1 MKRFRG
7 KIAAVLTVILI
18 LTLAAPVTAKQYTDV
33 TRSGLG
39 TEKLDAIN
47 FVTDHGIMNGLTE
60 DTFGPSKTLTRGMFV
75 TILYRF
81 SGESTNGKVY
91 TNPFTDVPSGT
102 YYTNAVGW
110 AYYHGI
116 VNGVTTTTFAPS
128 HALTREQTLT
138 FLHRFAT
145 SYRGE
150 SFSVSN
156 QLGRYTDGATVSNFA
171 KTAVSWAIQ
180 YRVYRPSTYIYPK
193 TQISRVSA
201 ALNISDYAWMIDRI
215 TKTDMY
221 SFGNT
226 TSAFGVSTYTMSDTH
241 YNMLLAAV
249 EAYYGKGSSGY
260 ILTEREF
267 RRLRGSPWEGC
278 CFGMSATVALQKRGK
293 IDFCRYFGNKTSF
306 SKLSIK
312 TNSRLQDAIT
322 YYHFTQLIPIF
333 KDVTV
338 YTTVTSG
345 NTLEKGV
352 SVLKD
357 TLDQSGPVL
366 IGFKGYIDYD
376 HSKPFG
382 HAVLVYDHFYDTKHG
397 RDVFL
402 AYDPNTPGAEKQLYV
417 KNTTIY
423 YNDDPAIEL
432 MLYKNLNNFDYFDMD
447 GDTND
452 FGLPWPPFG
461 VSPSENREPTVSLL
475 VAETGN
481 VVIRNGKGET
491 YSLQDGL
498 WSGDLEGIREWPIF
512 FETPLRMIELP
523 YTEGLEVLVSGERAD
538 LSLAGNGLYCA
549 VTGEHVESI
558 RVDFASRELQVRGN
572 EAAYEATVD
581 ASDSQDQSC
590 CVSVS
595 GSGTTSFQV
604 AANAISIQSEAT
616 VLQAECEGQAGSTP
630 LEIQSAGDGF
640 QIYFGS

>member
-7 KIAAVLTVILI
+7 KIAAILAVILI
-18 LTLAAPVTAKQYTDV
+18 LSLAAPVAAKQYTDV

-39 TEKLDAIN
+39 TEKLDAVN
-47 FVTDHGIMNGLTE
+47 FVTDRDIMNGLTE
-60 DTFGPSKTLTRGMFV
+60 DTFGPGKTLTRGMFV

-110 AYYHGI
+110 AYYHNI

-138 FLHRFAT
+138 FLYRFAT

-156 QLGRYTDGATVSNFA
+156 QLGRFTDGATVSSFA

-193 TQISRVSA
+193 TQMSRVNA
-201 ALNISDYAWMIDRI
+201 ALHISDYAWMIDRI

-226 TSAFGVSTYTMSDTH
+226 MSAFGVTTYTMSDTH
-241 YNMLLAAV
+241 YQDLLADV

-260 ILTEREF
+260 IVTKERF
-267 RRLRGSPWEGC
+267 DTLLGSTWIGC

-306 SKLSIK
+306 SQLSIK
-312 TNSRLQDAIT
+312 THATLQDAIT
-322 YYHFTQLIPIF
+322 YYHFTQLIPMF
-333 KDVTV
+333 KNVTV

-352 SVLKD
+352 AELKD
-357 TLDQSGPVL
+357 TLDRNGPVL
-366 IGFKGYIDYD
+366 IGFKGYINYD
-376 HSKPFG
+376 PSKPFG
-382 HAVLVYDHFYDTKHG
+382 HAVLVYDHFYDTKRG

-423 YNDDPAIEL
+423 YDDTPAIEL

-447 GDTND
+447 GDSND

-461 VSPSENREPTVSLL
+461 ASPSENREPTISLL

-481 VVIRNGKGET
+481 VTIRTGQGET

-498 WSGDLEGIREWPIF
+498 WSGDMEVIRDWPIY

-523 YTEGLEVLVSGERAD
+523 YTEGLEILVSGERVD
-538 LSLAGNGLYCA
+538 FSLAGNGLYCA
-549 VTGEHVESI
+549 VAGEHVESV
-558 RVDFASRELQVRGN
+558 RVDFASHTLRVRGN
-572 EAAYEATVD
+572 EAAYEATLD
-581 ASDSQDQSC
+581 ASDSHDRSC
-590 CVSVS
+590 CISVS
-595 GSGTTSFQV
+595 GSGTTSFR
-604 AANAISIQSEAT
+604 AAAGTISIESEAT
-616 VLQAECEGQAGSTP
+616 VLEAECRRQTGSTP
-630 LEIQSAGDGF
+630 LEMQTVGDGL
-640 QIYFGS
+640 QICLGN